1 MAGLNLKQITEKLN
15 TEFAGDVRKL
25 VFWYDANGEFADDVD
40 TLELVNAKVLHLEAD
55 NQFYVKYFLE
65 CVDTATNYLVYAPF
79 AKPSIRENHLE
90 DTIRYSKEFY
100 ADRASLLMLDL
111 GIDARYKGVIQRHIK
126 FFGEKRRTQAFYDLE
141 LDVFNQSNIEI
152 GMMCVLCKCKS
163 PSYEEV
169 LRTVLLDGTLEDNV
183 YLAEFAKYDLLEAF
197 WRQTEDVFGY
207 VDASPTLEK
216 LAMSMFVTYMDKTID
231 ADLPAAWQ
239 PFILNKTGNNSK
251 IFLDNLM
258 NHTLYGEKFD
268 ALSVYIYGSL
278 NGAAELRKLPEEVLV
293 HCGIFAG
300 IEEILLHWATKRLE
314 LEDMDAKLGDTTIL
328 QLVKMRRQGHFGVK
342 YRAAYFVL
350 EHAWYLISGMHYVQ
364 AGSLNELVNRYTDSL
379 YQMDMHYR
387 YFYYSLD
394 KVQAI
399 GDEKVSGFDNLR
411 ELVENIYNNEYLSKI
426 CVNWSNLFAE
436 QAASL
441 SIGSQLDFYSRNVQF
456 AKEQTVVIISDALR
470 FDVGMTLFQR
480 LQSDEKC
487 KAVIKPVLGVLP
499 SRTQYGMAALLPH
512 QNISL
517 NEKYAVL
524 VDGLKTDTLEQR
536 QAILQNY
543 KPASRC
549 VQYDDIKH
557 MNVAD
562 LRSVFQHQDVV
573 YVYHNQ
579 IDARGDKLVT
589 ENEVF
594 TACEEA
600 VEEIA
605 ALIRRLTV
613 SASKSRFIVTA
624 DHGFL
629 YKRSELN
636 ESDKISN
643 ISSKAD
649 YLARRY
655 LLAENEVSAD
665 GVSCVPVGKCFR
677 NEDVRVIGWPMG
689 ADVFKVQGAGMNYV
703 HGGCSPQEV
712 ILPLIEVKTERGH
725 KETTTV
731 KIDLVSIV
739 SKVHSLSIKLDFV
752 QKEPISDVVKETTY
766 RVYFVDEA
774 GEKISS
780 EHLYVADKKDSDTAK
795 RIFRVKFALK
805 NQKYYPSKR
814 YYLVAYDEFTGMET
828 LRHEVMIDIPFA
840 DDFGFGF

>member
-1 MAGLNLKQITEKLN
+1 MAELNLKQITEKLN

-40 TLELVNAKVLHLEAD
+40 ALELVNAKVLHLEAD

-90 DTIRYSKEFY
+90 DTIRYSKEFF

-141 LDVFNQSNIEI
+141 LDVFNQSNIET

-183 YLAEFAKYDLLEAF
+183 YLAEFAKYDLLEVF

-216 LAMSMFVTYMDKTID
+216 LAMSMFVTYMDKNID

-278 NGAAELRKLPEEVLV
+278 NGAAELRKLPEEALV

-300 IEEILLHWATKRLE
+300 IEEILMHWATKRLE

-399 GDEKVSGFDNLR
+399 GDEKASGFDALR

-470 FDVGMTLFQR
+470 YDVGMTLFQR

-512 QNISL
+512 QSISL

-524 VDGLKTDTLEQR
+524 VDGSKTDTLEQR
-536 QAILQNY
+536 RAILQNY

-562 LRSVFQHQDVV
+562 LRNVFQHQDVV

-605 ALIRRLTV
+605 VLIRRLTV

-636 ESDKISN
+636 ETDKISN
-643 ISSKAD
+643 ISSEAD

-665 GVSCVPVGKCFR
+665 GVSCVPLGKCFR
-677 NEDVRVIGWPMG
+677 NEDVRVICWPMG
-689 ADVFKVQGAGMNYV
+689 ADVFKVQGSGMNYV

-814 YYLVAYDEFTGMET
+814 YYLVAYDEFTGLET